1 MSYTTRTTCRICG
14 HDALTPL
21 YNFGKQYISNFVDPG
36 HAYDGEPCPIELVY
50 CPQCTLVQNPHT
62 APQELLYSGFYWYR
76 SGVTDTMRAAL
87 ADVVRD
93 AMSQVDLQPEDVV
106 LDIGSND
113 GTLLSL
119 YPDIVWRVG
128 VEPAKNLTAEPQKH
142 VDSLIKDFWSH
153 KAYAI
158 EFASPQMIDE
168 GTYELNDCDRAK
180 VITACGMLYDLD
192 DPNQFIFDVAKVL
205 HPEGVFIAQL
215 MCLKNMINCND
226 IGNMAHEHLEFYT
239 LKSLDALIG
248 KYGMHIADITT
259 NSVNGESYRISI
271 RHDSWK
277 GQSDEA
283 ACRVME
289 AFKAEDYILE
299 DLECFLIRME
309 ENRDEVQDIVRGA
322 VEDGMMVSVY
332 GASTKGNFLLQW
344 YGLDNDF
351 INYAADRSPEKWG
364 KVTAGSNIKI
374 YSEAIVRQ
382 QRPDYFLVL
391 PYAFLPEFIER
402 EKDEVWRR
410 VGGKFIVPLPEVKVV

>member
-14 HDALTPL
+14 HGQLTHL

-36 HAYDGEPCPIELVY
+36 HAYDGEPCPLELVY
-50 CPQCTLVQNPHT
+50 CPECTLVQNPHT

-76 SGVTDTMRAAL
+76 SGVTATMRAAL

-93 AMSQVDLQPEDVV
+93 AMSQVDLQPMDVV

-113 GTLLSL
+113 GTLLRC
-119 YPDIVWRVG
+119 YPKYVVNVG
-128 VEPAKNLTAEPQKH
+128 VEPAKNLAAEKQEG
-142 VDSLIKDFWSH
+142 VDLVINDFWS
-153 KAYAI
+153 
-158 EFASPQMIDE
+158 
-168 GTYELNDCDRAK
+168 YEVYTKHLGEDKAK
-180 VITACGMLYDLD
+180 VITACGMFYDLD
-192 DPNQFIFDVAKVL
+192 DPNQFIEDVSQAL

-239 LKSLDALIG
+239 LHSLAVLLERHGLMI
-248 KYGMHIADITT
+248 YDIST
-259 NSVNGESYRISI
+259 NAVNGESYRLII
-271 RHDSWK
+271 KHAALLTGRTE
-277 GQSDEA
+277 EA
-283 ACRVME
+283 AQRVLD
-289 AFKAEDYILE
+289 AFIAEENILK
-299 DLECFLIRME
+299 DFDDFITRME
-309 ENRDEVQDIVRGA
+309 LNRDEVQDIVRGA
-322 VEDGMMVSVY
+322 VEDGYMVSVY

-351 INYAADRSPEKWG
+351 INYAAERSPEKWG

-402 EKDEVWRR
+402 EKDEAWRKA
-410 VGGKFIVPLPEVKVV
+410 GGKFIVPLPEAKVV

>member
-14 HDALTPL
+14 HDKLTPL

-50 CPQCTLVQNPHT
+50 CPECTLVQNPHT

-76 SGVTDTMRAAL
+76 SGVTATMRTAL

-93 AMSQVDLQPEDVV
+93 AMSQVDLQPGDVV

-113 GTLLSL
+113 GTLLGF
-119 YPDIVWRVG
+119 YPDDAFRVG
-128 VEPAKNLTAEPQKH
+128 VEPAKNLASEPQEK
-142 VDSLIKDFWSH
+142 VDLLINDFWTEDTYCNNSTL
-153 KAYAI
+153 
-158 EFASPQMIDE
+158 
-168 GTYELNDCDRAK
+168 GTAK
-180 VITACGMLYDLD
+180 IITACGMFYDLD
-192 DPNQFIFDVAKVL
+192 EPSSFISAVAEAL

-215 MCLKNMINCND
+215 MCLKNMLNCND

-239 LKSLDALIG
+239 LRSLDVLIG

-259 NSVNGESYRISI
+259 NAVNGESYRISI
-271 RHDSWK
+271 RHDSWTN
-277 GQSDEA
+277 QSQEA
-283 ACRVME
+283 AQRVID
-289 AFKAEDYILE
+289 AFQAEDNILK
-299 DLECFLIRME
+299 DFDDFITRME
-309 ENRDEVQDIVRGA
+309 LNRDEVQDVVRGA

-351 INYAADRSPEKWG
+351 INYAAERSPEKWG

-402 EKDEVWRR
+402 EKDEMWRR
-410 VGGKFIVPLPEVKVV
+410 AGGKFIVPLPEVKVL

>member
-14 HDALTPL
+14 HDKLTPL

-93 AMSQVDLQPEDVV
+93 AMSQVDLQPGDVV

-113 GTLLSL
+113 GTLLGF
-119 YPDIVWRVG
+119 YPDDAFRVG
-128 VEPAKNLTAEPQKH
+128 VEPAKNLASEPQEK
-142 VDSLIKDFWSH
+142 VDLLINDFWT
-153 KAYAI
+153 
-158 EFASPQMIDE
+158 ED
-168 GTYELNDCDRAK
+168 TYYNNVVLGPAK
-180 VITACGMLYDLD
+180 IITACGMFYDLD
-192 DPNQFIFDVAKVL
+192 DPNSFISAVADAL

-239 LKSLDALIG
+239 LRSLDALIG
-248 KYGMHIADITT
+248 RYEMHIADITI
-259 NSVNGESYRISI
+259 NNVNGESYRISI
-271 RHDSWK
+271 RHDSWT
-277 GQSDEA
+277 GQSHEA
-283 ACRVME
+283 AQRVID
-289 AFKAEDYILE
+289 AFKAEDNILQ
-299 DLECFLIRME
+299 DFKQFITCME
-309 ENRDEVQDIVRGA
+309 LNRDVVQDIVRGA
-322 VEDGMMVSVY
+322 VEDGTMVSVY

-351 INYAADRSPEKWG
+351 ITYAADRSPEKWG

-402 EKDEVWRR
+402 EKDEMWRKA
-410 VGGKFIVPLPEVKVV
+410 GGKFIVPLPEVKIV

>member
-14 HDALTPL
+14 HGQLTHL
-21 YNFGKQYISNFVDPG
+21 YDFGKQYISNFVDPG
-36 HAYDGEPCPIELVY
+36 HAYDGEPCPLELKY
-50 CPQCTLVQNPHT
+50 CPNCTLVQNPHT

-76 SGVTDTMRAAL
+76 SGVTATMRAAL

-93 AMSQVDLQPEDVV
+93 AMSQVDLQPGDVV

-113 GTLLSL
+113 GTLLSF
-119 YPDIVWRVG
+119 YPDDAFRVG
-128 VEPAKNLTAEPQKH
+128 VEPAKNLASEPQEK
-142 VDSLIKDFWSH
+142 VDLLINDFWT
-153 KAYAI
+153 
-158 EFASPQMIDE
+158 ED
-168 GTYELNDCDRAK
+168 TYYNNVTLGPAK
-180 VITACGMLYDLD
+180 IITACGMFYDLD
-192 DPNQFIFDVAKVL
+192 EPSSFISAVADAL

-239 LKSLDALIG
+239 LHSLAVLLARHGLMIYDVS
-248 KYGMHIADITT
+248 T
-259 NSVNGESYRISI
+259 NAVNGESYRII
-271 RHDSWK
+271 IKHAALLTGRTE
-277 GQSDEA
+277 EA
-283 ACRVME
+283 AQRVLD
-289 AFKAEDYILE
+289 AFIAEENILQ
-299 DLECFLIRME
+299 DFNDFIARME
-309 ENRDEVQDIVRGA
+309 LNRDEVQDVVRGA

-351 INYAADRSPEKWG
+351 INYAAERSPEKWG

-402 EKDEVWRR
+402 EKDEAWRKA
-410 VGGKFIVPLPEVKVV
+410 GGKFIVPLPEVKVV

>member
-50 CPQCTLVQNPHT
+50 CPECTLVQNPHT

-76 SGVTDTMRAAL
+76 SGVTATMRTAL

-93 AMSQVDLQPEDVV
+93 AMSQVDLQPGDVV

-113 GTLLSL
+113 GTLLGF
-119 YPDIVWRVG
+119 YPDDAFRVG
-128 VEPAKNLTAEPQKH
+128 VEPAKNLASEPQEK
-142 VDSLIKDFWSH
+142 VDLLINDFWT
-153 KAYAI
+153 
-158 EFASPQMIDE
+158 ED
-168 GTYELNDCDRAK
+168 TYYNNVTLGPAK
-180 VITACGMLYDLD
+180 IITACGMFYDLD
-192 DPNQFIFDVAKVL
+192 EPSSFISAVADAL

-215 MCLKNMINCND
+215 MCLKNMLNCND

-239 LKSLDALIG
+239 LRSLDVLIG

-259 NSVNGESYRISI
+259 NAVNGESYRISI
-271 RHDSWK
+271 RHDSWTN
-277 GQSDEA
+277 QSQEA
-283 ACRVME
+283 AQRVID
-289 AFKAEDYILE
+289 AFQAEDNILK
-299 DLECFLIRME
+299 DFDDFITRME
-309 ENRDEVQDIVRGA
+309 LNRDEVQDVVRGA

-351 INYAADRSPEKWG
+351 INYAAERSPEKWG

-402 EKDEVWRR
+402 EKDEMWRR
-410 VGGKFIVPLPEVKVV
+410 AGGKFIVPLPEVKLL